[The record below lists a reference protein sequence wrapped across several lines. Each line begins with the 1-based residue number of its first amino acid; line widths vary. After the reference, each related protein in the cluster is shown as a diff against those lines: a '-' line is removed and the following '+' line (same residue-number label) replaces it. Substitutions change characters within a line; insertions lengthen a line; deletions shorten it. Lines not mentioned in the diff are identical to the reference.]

1 MGRFYTRVIS
11 GRRSGALYFMT
22 WLFLITASIAYRVV
36 LEMRRLFVTL
46 KLIRVKKLPV
56 PVVSVGNLTMGGTGK
71 TPCVEFLARD
81 FSAKNLRTAI
91 FSRGY
96 GARAGSG
103 VDDEALPFEDEN
115 IKRFTHRRKYKI
127 YDTIVGS
134 FNPDIVILDDGFQHV
149 RLHRDIDIVLID
161 ATNPFSNGWLFPAG
175 MLREP
180 LSGLARADVVI
191 LTHTDQTSRSRVD
204 FVKDRVLEFNP
215 AAAVLEAAHRID
227 AIKEVK
233 SGRFCD
239 LSVLQEYRFL
249 GFCGV
254 GNPISFRK
262 TLHKIGAK
270 VEKFMP
276 FPDHHA
282 FSARDYKT
290 LNLFAR
296 EFMCD
301 AFVTTTKDEMR
312 LDAGQLDFPVYCV
325 VVEFHIVE
333 GGKIL
338 DAKIRHILEE
348 YARHRGGSVVRQG

>member
-1 MGRFYTRVIS
+1 MKVIS
-11 GRRSGALYFMT
+11 GHHKGVFYFAT
-22 WLFLITASIAYRVV
+22 WIFLVAASAAYRVV
-36 LEMRRLFVTL
+36 LETRRLFLAL

-81 FSAKNLRTAI
+81 FAAKNLRTAV

-96 GARAGSG
+96 GAYAGPG
-103 VDDEALPFEDEN
+103 VDDEALQFNDPN
-115 IKRFTHRRKYKI
+115 VKRFTHKRKYKI
-127 YDTIVGS
+127 YDTIAGS
-134 FNPDIVILDDGFQHV
+134 FNPDIVILDDGFQHA
-149 RLHRDIDIVLID
+149 RLYRDLDIVLID
-161 ATNPFSNGWLFPAG
+161 ATNPFSNGRLFPAG

-180 LSGLARADVVI
+180 LSGLTRADIVI
-191 LTHTDQTSRSRVD
+191 LTHTDQTSRSRVE
-204 FVKDRVLEFNP
+204 FVRDRVLEFNQ
-215 AAAVLEAAHRID
+215 AAAVLEAVHHID
-227 AIKEVK
+227 ALKEVK
-233 SGRFCD
+233 TGRSCD
-239 LSVLQEYRFL
+239 PAVLQEHRFL

-262 TLHKIGAK
+262 TLHKVGMK

-276 FPDHHA
+276 FADHHV

-301 AFVTTTKDEMR
+301 AFLTTTKDETR

-325 VVEFHIVE
+325 VVEFRITE
-333 GGKIL
+333 GGRIL
-338 DAKIRHILEE
+338 DAKIRRILEE
-348 YARHRGGSVVRQG
+348 YARLRGESVVSQD